1 MKPPVFTSGNAAFK
15 KALNSVV
22 EFAKVHGLNPGG
34 MPGWS
39 QSADGWRP
47 PSIPPSVIAAGL
59 LWELSIED
67 ADAAQV
73 SIKCGK
79 ILKDASNLSETFT
92 ISNAETI
99 FSVAAG
105 DKLFLKVTNLATPSI
120 TLTKASTWTD
130 YPSRYEVTGTE
141 GSAAFSAYHY
151 PLYYFDAV
159 NDAAAITVQADSLY
173 AHRVCENTHFELI
186 YAVYQKDTDA
196 ALTVPK
202 LIASHGPLPPT

>member
-22 EFAKVHGLNPGG
+22 EFAKIHGINPGG

-73 SIKCGK
+73 SIECAK
-79 ILKDASNLSETFT
+79 ILKDASDLSETFT
-92 ISNAETI
+92 ILNGDTI
-99 FSVAAG
+99 FTVAAG
-105 DKLFLKVTNLATPSI
+105 DKIFLKVINLATPSI

-130 YPSRYEVTGTE
+130 YPSRYEVTETGA
-141 GSAAFSAYHY
+141 SAAFAAYHY
-151 PLYYFDAV
+151 PLYYFDDV
-159 NDAAAITVQADSLY
+159 NDAAAITVQADSIY

-186 YAVYQKDTDA
+186 YSVYQKDSDA

-202 LIASHGPLPPT
+202 LIASHGPLPPP